1 MVSPRRSSSLLIV
14 LACCCAGVSCLRAL
28 PSVALNARRGSSSRA
43 YAVAVT
49 TSATASKLLAEF
61 AKDTRSLPMIEGAL
75 KELES
80 AELPKKLKKGVIG
93 DWKLAFASDEEA
105 AAMLLTGEANVLLA
119 VEAVIASFNEGSKM
133 RSIEVTRPFGPFGN
147 RKAALEGRWGLED
160 NKLGFKYQYV
170 LEETQG
176 GGTRERDVPEAAKE
190 RREVEVTHVSD
201 GLLVLRRSASSYLVL
216 SKLKSLRDELIELR
230 VEAPPAPP
238 EDAKSDATPAAATPA
253 PSLPGMPKMP
263 SLPDPKALLSD
274 LQKQADK
281 LKG

>member
-1 MVSPRRSSSLLIV
+1 M
-14 LACCCAGVSCLRAL
+14 
-28 PSVALNARRGSSSRA
+28 
-43 YAVAVT
+43 
-49 TSATASKLLAEF
+49 SATTSKLLAEF
-61 AKDTRSLPMIEGAL
+61 AKDERSLPTIEGAL

-80 AELPKKLKKGVIG
+80 TELPKKLKKALIG

-105 AAMLLTGEANVLLA
+105 AAMLLTGEANMLLA
-119 VEAVIASFNEGSKM
+119 VEAVIACFNEGNKM

-147 RKAALEGRWGLED
+147 RKATLEGRWGLEE

-176 GGTRERDVPEAAKE
+176 RGRRERDVPDGSKE
-190 RREVEVTHVSD
+190 RREVQVTHVAD

-216 SKLKSLRDELIELR
+216 SKLKSLQDELIELR

-238 EDAKSDATPAAATPA
+238 EDAKSDATPAASPA

-281 LKG
+281 LKGGS